1 MAQRHVRG
9 PSGLDLTLQFM
20 LLKGDA
26 NNLFDRLAEVWVKR
40 WPSGNEM
47 SVPGTSWLSQVQRHG
62 VALLD

>member
-40 WPSGNEM
+40 WPSANEM
-47 SVPGTSWLSQVQRHG
+47 NVPGTSWLSQ
-62 VALLD
+62 